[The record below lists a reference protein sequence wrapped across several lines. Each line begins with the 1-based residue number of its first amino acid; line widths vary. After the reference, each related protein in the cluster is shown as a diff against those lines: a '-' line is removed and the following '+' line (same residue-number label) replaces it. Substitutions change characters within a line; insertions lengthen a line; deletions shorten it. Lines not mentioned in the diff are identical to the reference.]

1 MKFSPQTVLC
11 DALRRWNIHGC
22 ESKQL
27 NICHYSSFTLFN
39 LKSALHYVLWKV
51 RSIINI
57 GYLLPKDN
65 RFVRFSI
72 FMSHKYFFFT
82 LSLLKIN
89 NRYIKTVSLC
99 KKQKQKQKNLYFHW
113 YAQYRFLL
121 FFSPCRILQTM
132 HMYLKVFNHCI

>member
-121 FFSPCRILQTM
+121 FFFTVQDSANYAHVSKGI
-132 HMYLKVFNHCI
+132 

>member
-11 DALRRWNIHGC
+11 DALRRWNIHAC

-39 LKSALHYVLWKV
+39 LKSALHYVIWKV

-72 FMSHKYFFFT
+72 FTSHKYFFFT

-99 KKQKQKQKNLYFHW
+99 KKQKQKDLYFHW

>member
-39 LKSALHYVLWKV
+39 LKSALHYLIWKV

-99 KKQKQKQKNLYFHW
+99 KKQKQKQKKPVFSLVRPISIFTFFFTVQDSAN
-113 YAQYRFLL
+113 YAHV
-121 FFSPCRILQTM
+121 SKGI
-132 HMYLKVFNHCI
+132 